1 MLKSFGFALKGL
13 RNAWDLGRNVKIQFL
28 CFLLM
33 LGMSW
38 ALEIST
44 LEFLLLL
51 FISALVLCL
60 EILNTSIEELCNF
73 VKAETDPKIGRIK
86 DLAAGAVL
94 LASLFAA
101 TMGMIVFIPKIIS
114 FILN

>member
-1 MLKSFGFALKGL
+1 MLKSILFALKGI
-13 RNAWDLGRNVKIQFL
+13 RSAWDLGRNVKIQFL

-38 ALEIST
+38 VLKINT
-44 LEFLLLL
+44 LEFLLLI

-60 EILNTSIEELCNF
+60 EILNTAIEELCNF

-101 TMGMIVFIPKIIS
+101 TMGMIVFIPKIRS
-114 FILN
+114 LLLN